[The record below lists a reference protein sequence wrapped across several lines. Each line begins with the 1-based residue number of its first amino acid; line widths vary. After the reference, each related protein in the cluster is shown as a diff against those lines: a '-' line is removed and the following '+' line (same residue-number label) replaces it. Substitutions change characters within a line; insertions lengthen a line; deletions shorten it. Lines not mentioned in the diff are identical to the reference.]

1 MVFLPSYPGD
11 VLPFSPLPDSATNA
25 AHDSIVRRGFERAAI
40 LEAYRYTSRAGSFT
54 LNALAFSDPRRRTP
68 DEFAG
73 VTLYNAV
80 NGIPDEQIIPILAQ
94 TSAPFHLLHRD
105 NRFAFWA
112 STIQDENVRPVLIQT
127 DIAYDQLDAVLGTY
141 AVDLAPTRIF
151 DVKQG
156 RAEFSHPFLRTIQ
169 PRQLAL
175 WAFDVTHNL
184 LVQHFGDAVTR
195 LRNHPFYQNLDAAQR
210 EKIVVDLAVQL
221 LGAVILADTGVLGD
235 EIRYKSHT
243 LILDDLIQAAYSRH
257 PNYFRLDLFIQHAE
271 PATAAYRMLRQI
283 CYAGFV
289 PDMLSDLYIT
299 AYDKET
305 RKKLGRFDTPLY
317 LTRRIWDT
325 IPVEFLQPEKRITV
339 DMTCGWGSF
348 LIAGYD
354 RLAQIN
360 DMRGQQLRNYI
371 YGNDSDPFTARL
383 AGLGLLLATSMDSW
397 HIDDQDALA
406 WNWLNTHQPGII
418 VGNPPFGGDRKTLK
432 ADSSLPKADR
442 KRYQAADQYLEQ
454 AIEHLA
460 IGGYLAMLMP
470 LSFIAAES
478 SPHLRKKLL
487 ETCDILEMWELP
499 LEVFSD
505 ATVSTMVI
513 FAQKKEMLFRSH
525 RPVRVRTVQK
535 ITLEQFIRDG
545 LFTSSGVASDQ
556 YNWNE
561 NSRKSKGSRNTHII
575 DYRLILPEFVWNK
588 IHLTTISL
596 SRVAT
601 VFAGA
606 IEGKNLDRKRWRN
619 YPYPRKVS
627 WLTGTKDVLPRSFF
641 VSYERTSTILY
652 PNELEEP
659 RKDSRHPQKDKEKLL
674 AGTKVLLTSD
684 PNPSWG
690 NRVKV
695 AIERRGHYVSHSF
708 WVIVPQSVQ
717 SLLITHEVLAAIL
730 NWYVSNA
737 WIVEHLKYPWVV
749 SRAIQNIP
757 FPRHLS
763 EADCGALTAAVQE
776 LEHAAANNLP
786 LPGAAQDTIDTI
798 LKTAYQLDDA
808 TFARLR
814 MVAEWDHH
822 PHVTLDP
829 QPDRSAAN
837 YLISGVVEQVDAEQG
852 TITLW
857 MSGFDEL
864 QTVPIDPQM
873 PGWMLRPEAAFRARI
888 PYTCEYNRSLEAVV
902 WERITPQEY
911 TYLSEE
917 VLVARLTDVFY
928 PDKTGQP

>member
-25 AHDSIVRRGFERAAI
+25 AHDSMVQRGFERAAI

-73 VTLYNAV
+73 ITLYNAV

-112 STIQDENVRPVLIQT
+112 STIQDENVRPVPIQT

-221 LGAVILADTGVLGD
+221 LGAVILADTGVLGN
-235 EIRYKSHT
+235 EIRHKSHT
-243 LILDDLIQAAYSRH
+243 LTLDNLIQAAYKQH
-257 PNYFRLDLFIQHAE
+257 PNYFRLDLFVQHAE

-354 RLAQIN
+354 RLAQMN
-360 DMRGQQLRNYI
+360 DMRGRQLRNYI
-371 YGNDSDPFTARL
+371 YGNDRDPFTARL
-383 AGLGLLLATSMDSW
+383 AGLGLLLATSIDSW
-397 HIDDQDALA
+397 HIDDQDALD

-418 VGNPPFGGDRKTLK
+418 VGNPPFGGRRDHPETLD
-432 ADSSLPKADR
+432 A
-442 KRYQAADQYLEQ
+442 
-454 AIEHLA
+454 
-460 IGGYLAMLMP
+460 LMP
-470 LSFIAAES
+470 QERRTRVEAANRFMQRVIRRLAPTGYMAMVLPRSFLASEAAPAVRRE
-478 SPHLRKKLL
+478 LL
-487 ETCDILEMWELP
+487 ETCDVIEIWQLP
-499 LEVFSD
+499 GKLFRD
-505 ATVSTMVI
+505 ATVQPIVLL
-513 FAQKKEMLFRSH
+513 AQKRTLSH
-525 RPVRVRTVQK
+525 SVNFPVRVRNIQSS
-535 ITLEQFIRDG
+535 TLETFETEGIFTASNIVVNQFRWH
-545 LFTSSGVASDQ
+545 TSVTVPQTLVDQ
-556 YNWNE
+556 YVMDTYAILHEQQWQQLRA
-561 NSRKSKGSRNTHII
+561 NSRNIADIVTIFPGLTRGSNPQSKRHLQSKEKTPVMFLTDARYAIPRSWYI
-575 DYRLILPEFVWNK
+575 DY
-588 IHLTTISL
+588 TT
-596 SRVAT
+596 AQQ
-601 VFAGA
+601 A
-606 IEGKNLDRKRWRN
+606 
-619 YPYPRKVS
+619 
-627 WLTGTKDVLPRSFF
+627 
-641 VSYERTSTILY
+641 LY
-652 PNELEEP
+652 PDDFSKP
-659 RKDSRHPQKDKEKLL
+659 RLQYQNILNYKKILL
-674 AGTKVLLTSD
+674 FAST
-684 PNPSWG
+684 NPSWG
-690 NRVKV
+690 RRSKAV
-695 AIERRGHYVSHSF
+695 IERRGIYPSFSF
-708 WVIVPQSVQ
+708 WVIAPEPVPDCVA
-717 SLLITHEVLAAIL
+717 ITEEVIAAVL

-737 WIVEHLKYPWVV
+737 WVSEHRSYPKIERRIVET
-749 SRAIQNIP
+749 IP

-763 EADCGALTAAVQE
+763 EVDCVALTAAVQE

-786 LPGAAQDTIDTI
+786 LPGAAQDIIDTI

-808 TFARLR
+808 TFERLR
-814 MVAEWDHH
+814 MIAEWDHH
-822 PHVTLDP
+822 PQVTLDP
-829 QPDRSAAN
+829 QPDRSSAN

-857 MSGFDEL
+857 MSGFDAL

-888 PYTCEYNRSLEAVV
+888 PYACEYNRSLEAVV
-902 WERITPQEY
+902 WGRITPQEY